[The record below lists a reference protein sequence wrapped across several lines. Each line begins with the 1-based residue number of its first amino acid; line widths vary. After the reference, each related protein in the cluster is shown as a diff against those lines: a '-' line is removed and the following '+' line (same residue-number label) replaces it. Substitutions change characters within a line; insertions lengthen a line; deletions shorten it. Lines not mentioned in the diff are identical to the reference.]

1 MHLHIPLRILFLYTF
16 AFLEMLRHAR
26 TVCPLPNVCLA
37 IFFFLFFFLFLLFHI
52 LVQVTHSLCYFS
64 ILVNKQCMY
73 VYMYFR
79 TLFSVCVFLGL
90 LLCAWS
96 PFLGHLFLDG
106 GSLPVHFHIKTP
118 HIFRLSSFFFSCSS
132 FFLLQGRR
140 NV

>member
-1 MHLHIPLRILFLYTF
+1 MLVYTKITMMQLHKRFEPHCVPVAQRLFG
-16 AFLEMLRHAR
+16 
-26 TVCPLPNVCLA
+26 N
-37 IFFFLFFFLFLLFHI
+37 IFFLFFFLFLLFHI
-52 LVQVTHSLCYFS
+52 LVEVTHSVCYFS